1 MKIAV
6 MIPRNRRVPG
16 VVTRGR
22 KPRRGTEGDTV
33 CQMVIAV
40 RTRKITIK
48 KIAVGHVQYIQ
59 SRIISAPLYTRPR
72 AKPLAIWLRTNQI
85 TRAPGTRV
93 SIPAAASRPQSI
105 PVALMVRVM
114 TA

>member
-6 MIPRNRRVPG
+6 MIPTNKRVPG
-16 VVTRGR
+16 VVTSGR
-22 KPRRGTEGDTV
+22 KPRRGTEGAAV
-33 CQMVIAV
+33 CQMVIPV
-40 RTRKITIK
+40 RTRNKTAK

-59 SRIISAPLYTRPR
+59 SRIILNLLYTRPR

-85 TRAPGTRV
+85 TKAPGTSV
-93 SIPAAASRPQSI
+93 SMPAAASSPQSI